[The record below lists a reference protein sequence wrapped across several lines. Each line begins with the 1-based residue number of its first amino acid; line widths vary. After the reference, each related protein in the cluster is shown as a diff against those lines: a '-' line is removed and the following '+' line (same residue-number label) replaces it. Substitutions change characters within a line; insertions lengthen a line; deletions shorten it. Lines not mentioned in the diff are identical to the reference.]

1 MELVRSWGL
10 EAEVRG
16 DAIDVE
22 WLGWMGDT
30 LASPTGSALPVGFP
44 TRHQS
49 ALISPTGTACVSQ
62 GHLEAVLLA
71 HLRSLPAARVE
82 LGTALTV
89 VEPGPDAVTVTL
101 EGGRTVR
108 ARHVVGADGIRS
120 TVRAALGTGAFGR
133 PERVAAGRRRGAARG
148 PRRAHPASVARR
160 RAVDSRSRRE
170 RVDGVSRVPVGR
182 QSGTV

>member
-62 GHLEAVLLA
+62 GHSRRCCSPICD
-71 HLRSLPAARVE
+71 RS
-82 LGTALTV
+82 
-89 VEPGPDAVTVTL
+89 
-101 EGGRTVR
+101 
-108 ARHVVGADGIRS
+108 
-120 TVRAALGTGAFGR
+120 
-133 PERVAAGRRRGAARG
+133 
-148 PRRAHPASVARR
+148 RR
-160 RAVDSRSRRE
+160 RAWSWEPR
-170 RVDGVSRVPVGR
+170 
-182 QSGTV
+182 